1 MSEVNNKGEIMP
13 VYVYNCPKCKNTFER
28 LVDKSDKVRC
38 PDCGGKAIKT
48 IAPVARPVIH

>member
-1 MSEVNNKGEIMP
+1 MP
-13 VYVYNCPKCKNTFER
+13 VYFYNCPKCKNTFER
-28 LVDKSDKVRC
+28 LVNKSDKVRC